1 MRDYIKNPFRSR
13 KKPESIDP
21 SSPDFTKTLE
31 DQKSKNNKARSKPPK
46 TGDLAPGSI
55 IDSVSPKPSKKAVK
69 EAEIEEKL
77 TVTDPYK
84 MAAVLDPTPRATA
97 RWQRKM
103 VIREIRGRGR
113 MSKNVKLARTERSH
127 LSKSELI
134 KTSIK
139 KLFPLANQ
147 IAGKPLSEAM
157 VQMRFSKKKAAQ
169 DVLKHLEYARDQ
181 AIVKK
186 GMGLGKVQVQAQA
199 QGQAEQQ
206 QQQQQE
212 GKEPAQQEERLLV
225 EDKKGK
231 KRIVTDRTA
240 MYVDEAWVGRGTPR
254 YGTDFRARGRV
265 NRLTLPYTSQSL
277 PLTHSIPP
285 PYLSLNNRLIILCPR
300 DKLLT
305 LSLPRHLGRV
315 ERRSD
320 AHPARKG
327 SGREEAEEEGL
338 GAVAGSTDY
347 GAETVSAVVIVTYLL
362 TPPCYA

>member
-1 MRDYIKNPFRSR
+1 MRDYLPNPFKSR
-13 KKPESIDP
+13 RKPETVDP
-21 SSPDFTKTLE
+21 SSPDFTKILE
-31 DQKSKNNKARSKPPK
+31 DQKAKTEQARSKPPK

-55 IDSVSPKPSKKAVK
+55 IDSVSPRPSQKDIKKAGLEDK
-69 EAEIEEKL
+69 I
-77 TVTDPYK
+77 TVSDPYK

-113 MSKNVKLARTERSH
+113 MSKTVKLARTERSH

-157 VQMRFSKKKAAQ
+157 VQMRFSRKKAAQ

-181 AIVKK
+181 AIVMK
-186 GMGLGKVQVQAQA
+186 GMGLGKVQA

-206 QQQQQE
+206 QQQQQQRE
-212 GKEPAQQEERLLV
+212 GKEPEQQEERLLV

-231 KRIVTDRTA
+231 KRVVTDRTA

-254 YGTDFRARGRV
+254 YGTDYRARGQGH
-265 NRLTLPYTSQSL
+265 RLTLPYTS
-277 PLTHSIPP
+277 
-285 PYLSLNNRLIILCPR
+285 
-300 DKLLT
+300 
-305 LSLPRHLGRV
+305 
-315 ERRSD
+315 
-320 AHPARKG
+320 
-327 SGREEAEEEGL
+327 
-338 GAVAGSTDY
+338 
-347 GAETVSAVVIVTYLL
+347 
-362 TPPCYA
+362 

>member
-1 MRDYIKNPFRSR
+1 MLLISSSKAISPLPQFHFHPLLTCHQRRTAIGDYLPNPFKSR
-13 KKPESIDP
+13 RKPETVDP
-21 SSPDFTKTLE
+21 SSPDFTKILE
-31 DQKSKNNKARSKPPK
+31 DQKAKTEQARSKPPK

-55 IDSVSPKPSKKAVK
+55 IDSVSPRPSQKDIKKAGLEDK
-69 EAEIEEKL
+69 I
-77 TVTDPYK
+77 TVSDPYK

-113 MSKNVKLARTERSH
+113 MSKTVKLARTERSH

-157 VQMRFSKKKAAQ
+157 VQMRFSRKKAAQ

-181 AIVKK
+181 AIVMK
-186 GMGLGKVQVQAQA
+186 GMGLGKVQA

-206 QQQQQE
+206 QQQQQRE
-212 GKEPAQQEERLLV
+212 GKEPEQQEERLLV

-231 KRIVTDRTA
+231 KRVVTDRTA

-254 YGTDFRARGRV
+254 YGTDYRARGQGH
-265 NRLTLPYTSQSL
+265 RLTLPYTS
-277 PLTHSIPP
+277 
-285 PYLSLNNRLIILCPR
+285 
-300 DKLLT
+300 
-305 LSLPRHLGRV
+305 
-315 ERRSD
+315 
-320 AHPARKG
+320 
-327 SGREEAEEEGL
+327 
-338 GAVAGSTDY
+338 
-347 GAETVSAVVIVTYLL
+347 
-362 TPPCYA
+362 